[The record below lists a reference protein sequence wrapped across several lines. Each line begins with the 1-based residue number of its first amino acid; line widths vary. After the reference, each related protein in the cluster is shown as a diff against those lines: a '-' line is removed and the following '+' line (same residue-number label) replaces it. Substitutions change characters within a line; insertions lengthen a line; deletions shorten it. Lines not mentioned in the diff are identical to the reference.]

1 MAMFKPDTQH
11 VCLEGG
17 DILPLAVT
25 MLKLI
30 MNLWKNYSR

>member
-1 MAMFKPDTQH
+1 MVMFKLDTQQ

-25 MLKLI
+25 ILKLI
-30 MNLWKNYSR
+30 MNFWKNYSR